1 MHAHPDQLALFVQS
15 LCMLQGMHPSRRALL
30 TRADADSETWAYA
43 FQLAAEVAHIFPS
56 AVGGIGLI
64 GGGRAAQHRAYLTML
79 RMCARALAQWLEQ
92 DRAAEAA
99 AGPVPPAAL
108 QSAAAAAPLVT
119 VSTATALPPPPPPR
133 VAPVAP
139 GSLHSYHLPLHRLL
153 AMILSFGAVTLAL
166 GEAEMLG
173 EEGVEAD
180 GDASSAPS
188 ASAAEPLLEAAE
200 PLAFDAD
207 LISHIVDAPL
217 RLHAVL
223 AQTRAGMWVRN
234 GQSAAK
240 PAVLYR
246 SPVFADAFVIP
257 DVVILQLGLMRLGA
271 ARFIDESCDRFGIKT
286 YWASMLRRDAGG
298 RLAPGARDSTWGVV
312 AERTPADGRPST
324 ATSESTARDAFL
336 RCASE
341 QPLPPES
348 PLLAEEMMLMLVYV
362 LSERSM
368 LGETAAASARRQLVH
383 RLASTEGAT
392 HSEICSNVSR
402 KFLEDSSFLPALNEV
417 ADYVA
422 PQGMAQVGA
431 RLWMSDGRR
440 AIYGIA
446 PAPTPRHPLPSYV
459 YPPLTPPLRTRRA
472 STRSNATHGCCMIH
486 FTCSTHN
493 MRPGVHKSVRRGLHR
508 PSCRRPCRRHRA
520 RPLRASPTP
529 LRPLRCTRWSTR
541 PSRPPRRARH
551 SCPTACSSQLCAS

>member
-1 MHAHPDQLALFVQS
+1 VVDPRHPAISDHIYSQLCYDIRYVLNLPEVARDLHAHPDQLALFVQS

-92 DRAAEAA
+92 DRA
-99 AGPVPPAAL
+99 
-108 QSAAAAAPLVT
+108 
-119 VSTATALPPPPPPR
+119 ATALPPPPPPR

-286 YWASMLRRDAGG
+286 YWASMLQPDAGE
-298 RLAPGARDSTWGVV
+298 RLASGARDSTWRVV

-422 PQGMAQVGA
+422 PQGMAQGKYTLKRDAWMLYDPLYMLYAQHEAGRSQERAA
-431 RLWMSDGRR
+431 RL
-440 AIYGIA
+440 A
-446 PAPTPRHPLPSYV
+446 PPKLP
-459 YPPLTPPLRTRRA
+459 PPMPPPPCKAFARVGLRD
-472 STRSNATHGCCMIH
+472 
-486 FTCSTHN
+486 
-493 MRPGVHKSVRRGLHR
+493 RRGRHGGLATRVRPHAHR
-508 PSCRRPCRRHRA
+508 SSAPPSPRTELAKRPVCE
-520 RPLRASPTP
+520 P
-529 LRPLRCTRWSTR
+529 C
-541 PSRPPRRARH
+541 
-551 SCPTACSSQLCAS
+551 